1 MFCSHHVD
9 NHIKFAEN
17 AVPLHFVR
25 YFPAY
30 KYHRPPTGL
39 DAMKTAY
46 KVARAARIEYAYFG
60 NISDREY
67 QNTYCPNCGSVLIKR
82 VSLKII
88 IKNVSKDH

>member
-1 MFCSHHVD
+1 
-9 NHIKFAEN
+9 
-17 AVPLHFVR
+17 
-25 YFPAY
+25 
-30 KYHRPPTGL
+30 
-39 DAMKTAY
+39 MKTAY